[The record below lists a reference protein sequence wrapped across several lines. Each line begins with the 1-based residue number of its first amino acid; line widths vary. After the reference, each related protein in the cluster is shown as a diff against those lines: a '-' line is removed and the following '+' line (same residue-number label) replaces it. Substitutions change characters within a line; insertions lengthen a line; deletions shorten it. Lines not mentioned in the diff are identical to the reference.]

1 MDTMTDPHTIT
12 FTTLDALFYTFL
24 GALVLASFLR
34 LAFNFGKEDAE
45 QIKWSHWKTLLK
57 NEEGAH
63 ELTRARYLQFSNDV
77 AEAATKIEAIATDEL
92 NREHRTYLGAAAAL
106 KKIRD
111 IAEAM

>member
-1 MDTMTDPHTIT
+1 MTDPHTIT
-12 FTTLDALFYTFL
+12 FTTLDALFYSFL
-24 GALVLASFLR
+24 GVLVLASFLR
-34 LAFNFGKEDAE
+34 LAFNFGKDNAE
-45 QIKWSHWKTLLK
+45 HIQWSHWKTLLD

-63 ELTRARYLQFSNDV
+63 ELTRARYIQFSNDV

-92 NREHRTYLGAAAAL
+92 DREHRTYLGAAAAL

>member
-1 MDTMTDPHTIT
+1 MTDPHTIT
-12 FTTLDALFYTFL
+12 FTTLDALFYSSI
-24 GALVLASFLR
+24 GAIVLASFLR
-34 LAFNFGKEDAE
+34 LAFNYGKEEAE

-57 NEEGAH
+57 NEEGSH

-92 NREHRTYLGAAAAL
+92 NREHRTYLGASAAL

>member
-1 MDTMTDPHTIT
+1 MTDPHTIT
-12 FTTLDALFYTFL
+12 FTTLDALFYTSL
-24 GALVLASFLR
+24 GALVMASFLR
-34 LAFNFGKEDAE
+34 LAYNYGKDNAE
-45 QIKWSHWKTLLK
+45 RTKWSHWKTLLE
-57 NEEGAH
+57 NEKGSH

-92 NREHRTYLGAAAAL
+92 DRKNRTYLGAAAAL